1 MAELAAL
8 HDELRPLMFSVAYRM
23 LGNVAEAEDV
33 VQDAFL
39 KMHRTGLAVDRVRS
53 VDAFAVTVTT
63 RLAIDAL
70 RSARVRRERY
80 VGSWLPS
87 PLIDTD
93 ETDPSLRVEAD
104 ETVSSAFLA
113 VLERLSPT
121 ERAVFLLRE
130 VFGYEYAEVGEV
142 VGRTPEACRQ
152 LLSRARAALG
162 SDRPRFEPSRERREA
177 LAAAFF
183 RALEGGDLTALEEL
197 LAADVTFYGDGGGK
211 APAVRA
217 PLRGRTQVARFLLG
231 LVRQSERFA
240 VTIEQVT
247 VNGQPG
253 ARIVTADG
261 ALVGVLSV
269 EIADGRVRSLQN
281 QINPDKLRHLGRT
294 ADLTLLVG
302 DRSPDE
308 G

>member
-8 HDELRPLMFSVAYRM
+8 HDELRPLMFAVAYRM
-23 LGNVAEAEDV
+23 LGSVAEAEDV

-39 KMHRTGLAVDRVRS
+39 KMHRTELDVDEVRS
-53 VDAFAVTVTT
+53 MDAFAVTVTT

-80 VGSWLPS
+80 VGTWLPS
-87 PLIDTD
+87 PLVDAA
-93 ETDPSLRVEAD
+93 ETDPMLRVEAD
-104 ETVSSAFLA
+104 ETLSSAFLT

-130 VFGYEYAEVGEV
+130 VFGYEYAEVAEV

-162 SDRPRFEPSRERREA
+162 SDRPRFDPSRERREA

-183 RALEGGDLTALEEL
+183 EALDGGDLAVLEEL
-197 LAADVTFYGDGGGK
+197 LAVDVTFYGDGGGK
-211 APAVRA
+211 APAIRA
-217 PLRGRTQVARFLLG
+217 PLHGRTQVARFLFG
-231 LVRQSERFA
+231 LVRQSERFT
-240 VTIEQVT
+240 VTLERVT

-261 ALVGVLSV
+261 ALVGVLSA
-269 EIADGRVRSLQN
+269 EIADGQVRSLQN
-281 QINPDKLRHLGRT
+281 QINPDKLCHLGRV
-294 ADLTLLVG
+294 ADLTLLMRASASEDG
-302 DRSPDE
+302 
-308 G
+308 

>member
-104 ETVSSAFLA
+104 ETVSSALLA

-240 VTIEQVT
+240 GTIEQVT